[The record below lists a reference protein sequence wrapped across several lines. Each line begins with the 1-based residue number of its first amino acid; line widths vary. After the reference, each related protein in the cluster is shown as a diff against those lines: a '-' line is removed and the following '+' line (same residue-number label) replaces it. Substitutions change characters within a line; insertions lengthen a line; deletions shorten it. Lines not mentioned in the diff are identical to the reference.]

1 MTPDIRCVR
10 TVWLLAF
17 FLLSVQL
24 ASAQERL
31 CDPSFE
37 DCYTPLLQAV
47 QAETAGIDVALYM
60 IELPGLADAIIS
72 RYQAGVP
79 VRLTVEPR
87 ASAKFPLNQSLLDRF
102 KAAGI
107 PMRYKLGDGIVHAK
121 MLLFAGQKK
130 VVFSSSN
137 FGDGD
142 LRPYEPY
149 ANYVDGTWYFSDDMV
164 VVNSFKTHY
173 DDIWTNTTLYGNY
186 ANISGPL
193 ARNYQTSP
201 IDSSLDFLPSKNS
214 DDDYGKRTIALI
226 DRETRKIDMTMYR
239 LTDSSICDAL
249 LRALARGVEV
259 RLLAEPNEYR
269 FDASRTGSELTGP
282 YNVDRLYAA
291 GVQIRMR
298 KHLGLTH
305 QKSLSLYAQG
315 LTIFGSSNWSWQS
328 FNYQEEHNYFTN
340 KPWFFQWFANQ
351 FNRKWNSA
359 TEFEPFVPLPP
370 TAPQNLSPGNG
381 ATVGLSAILNWE
393 GGRWAYKYDV
403 YFGPGENN
411 LNLIAANV
419 ITGTLGTDGSESY
432 PVSGLQSGVYCWRIV
447 GKTMANQAAAGPT
460 WCFNSSSTSP
470 GPTPSPTPPA
480 TMQLLLDATGPS
492 PDQLASLNS
501 ALFVR
506 DPFPIVNAADAL
518 NLGSDRNT
526 RVIIFVRNLPL
537 TQSEPATA
545 AVVNLVDSNNQTY
558 DVPAESV
565 RVIDNA
571 GFAQVIF
578 RLPDNLAAGS
588 CIITL
593 KAHGQTSNSGTIRI
607 KI

>member
-47 QAETAGIDVALYM
+47 QAETVGIDVALYM
-60 IELPGLADAIIS
+60 IEVPGLADAIIN
-72 RYQAGVP
+72 RYHAGVP

-121 MLLFAGQKK
+121 MLLFAGQNK

-149 ANYVDGTWYFSDDMV
+149 ANYVDGAWYFSDDAL

-173 DDIWTNTTLYGNY
+173 DDVWTNTSLYGNY
-186 ANISGPL
+186 ANISGPT
-193 ARNYQTSP
+193 ARNYQTYP
-201 IDSSLDFLPSKNS
+201 IDPSLDFLPSKNP
-214 DDDYGKRTIALI
+214 DHDYGARTIALI

-239 LTDSSICDAL
+239 VTDSSICEAL

-328 FNYQEEHNYFTN
+328 FNYQEEHNYFTT
-340 KPWFFQWFANQ
+340 KPWFFQWFVNQ

-359 TEFEPFVPLPP
+359 AEFEPFVPLPP
-370 TAPQNLSPGNG
+370 TAPVNLSPGNG
-381 ATVGLSAILNWE
+381 ATVGQSTMLNWE
-393 GGRWAYKYDV
+393 GGRWAHKYDV

-411 LNLIAANV
+411 LSLIAANV

-432 PVSGLQSGVYCWRIV
+432 PVSGLQSGFYCWRIV
-447 GKTMANQAAAGPT
+447 GKTMANQTAAGQT
-460 WCFNSSSTSP
+460 WCFNSSSTAP
-470 GPTPSPTPPA
+470 APTPSPTPPA
-480 TMQLLLDATGPS
+480 PMQLLLDATGPAV
-492 PDQLASLNS
+492 DQLASLNS

-506 DPFPIVNAADAL
+506 DPFPVMNGADAL

-526 RVIIFVRNLPL
+526 RVIVFVRNLPL
-537 TQSEPATA
+537 AQSEPATA
-545 AVVNLVDSNNQTY
+545 VVVNLVDGNNQIY

-565 RVIDNA
+565 RVIDSA
-571 GFAQVIF
+571 AFTQVIF
-578 RLPDNLAAGS
+578 RLPDNLAAGT
-588 CIITL
+588 CTVTL
-593 KAHGQTSNSGTIRI
+593 KAHGQNSNSGTIRI
-607 KI
+607 MR